1 MIPITLNL
9 EPVVKLTPEQF
20 CRLCEANPEA
30 KLEMTSL
37 GELVV
42 MSPTGGM
49 SGYRNTKLTHRLE
62 NWSEEDGTGIVFDSS
77 TMFKLPN
84 GAFRSPD
91 AAWILLDRWNQL
103 SLEEQETFPPI
114 CPDFVIELRSKSDS
128 LRSLQEKMQEYINNG
143 VQLGFLLN
151 PQGKQVEIY
160 RQGCEKEVLNA
171 PEKLSGETVLP
182 GFILKLDQ
190 ILQ

>member
-20 CRLCEANPEA
+20 CRLCDSNPEA

-49 SGYRNTKLTHRLE
+49 SGNRNIKLSSRLE
-62 NWSEEDGTGIVFDSS
+62 GWTEKDGTGIAFDSS

-84 GAFRSPD
+84 GAFRSPA

-128 LRSLQEKMQEYINNG
+128 LRSLQDKMQEYINNG

-151 PQGKQVEIY
+151 PQEKQVEIY
-160 RQGCEKEVLNA
+160 RQGGEKEVLNA
-171 PEKLSGETVLP
+171 PTELSGETVLP
-182 GFILKLDQ
+182 RFILRLNQ
-190 ILQ
+190 IL

>member
-9 EPVVKLTPEQF
+9 EPIVKLTPEQF
-20 CRLCEANPEA
+20 YRLCESNPEA

-42 MSPTGGM
+42 TSPTGGM
-49 SGYRNTKLTHRLE
+49 SGNRNTKLTYRLE
-62 NWSEEDGTGIVFDSS
+62 NWSEGDGTGIVFDSS

-103 SLEEQETFPPI
+103 SPEEQDTSPPI

-128 LRSLQEKMQEYINNG
+128 LRSLQEKMQEYIDNG
-143 VQLGFLLN
+143 IRLGFLLN
-151 PQGKQVEIY
+151 PQEKQVEIY
-160 RQGCEKEVLNA
+160 RQGCEKDVLNA
-171 PEKLSGETVLP
+171 PMQLSGEDVSP
-182 GFILKLDQ
+182 GFLLKLDQ
-190 ILQ
+190 IL

>member
-20 CRLCEANPEA
+20 YQICESNPEA

-42 MSPTGGM
+42 MSPTGGI
-49 SGYRNTKLTHRLE
+49 SGNHNIKLSYRLE
-62 NWSEEDGTGIVFDSS
+62 RWTEEDGTGIAFDSS

-84 GAFRSPD
+84 GAFRSPE
-91 AAWILLDRWNQL
+91 AAWILLDCWNQL
-103 SLEEQETFPPI
+103 SLEEQEAFPPI

-128 LRSLQEKMQEYINNG
+128 LRSLQDKMQEYIDNG

-160 RQGCEKEVLNA
+160 RSGYEKDVLNA
-171 PEKLSGETVLP
+171 PTQLSGEAVLP

-190 ILQ
+190 IL

>member
-20 CRLCEANPEA
+20 CQLCESNPEA

-37 GELVV
+37 GDLVV
-42 MSPTGGM
+42 MSPTGGI
-49 SGYRNTKLTHRLE
+49 SGNRNAKLAYRLE
-62 NWSEEDGTGIVFDSS
+62 NWTEEDGTGIGFDSS

-128 LRSLQEKMQEYINNG
+128 LRSLQDNMQEYINNG

-160 RQGCEKEVLNA
+160 RQGCEKDVLNA
-171 PEKLSGETVLP
+171 PTQVSGEAVLP
-182 GFILKLDQ
+182 GFVLKLDQ
-190 ILQ
+190 IL

>member
-20 CRLCEANPEA
+20 CRLCESNPEA

-42 MSPTGGM
+42 MSPTGGL
-49 SGYRNTKLTHRLE
+49 SGNRNAKLANRLE
-62 NWSEEDGTGIVFDSS
+62 NWTEEDETGIAFDSS

-128 LRSLQEKMQEYINNG
+128 LRSLQDKMQQYINNG

-151 PQGKQVEIY
+151 PQEKQVEIY
-160 RQGCEKEVLNA
+160 RHEGEKDVLNV
-171 PEKLSGETVLP
+171 PTQLSGEAVLP
-182 GFILKLDQ
+182 GFVLKLDQ
-190 ILQ
+190 IL

>member
-9 EPVVKLTPEQF
+9 ETVVKLTPEQF

-49 SGYRNTKLTHRLE
+49 SGNRNIKLSYRLE
-62 NWSEEDGTGIVFDSS
+62 RWTEENGTGIAFDSS

-114 CPDFVIELRSKSDS
+114 CTDFVIALRSKSDS

-171 PEKLSGETVLP
+171 PENLSGETVLP
-182 GFILKLDQ
+182 GFVLKLDQ

>member
-9 EPVVKLTPEQF
+9 EPIVKLTPEQF
-20 CRLCEANPEA
+20 CRLCESNPEA

-49 SGYRNTKLTHRLE
+49 SGNRNIKLSYRLE
-62 NWSEEDGTGIVFDSS
+62 RWTEEDGTGIAFDSS

-91 AAWILLDRWNQL
+91 ASWIPLDRWNQL

-114 CPDFVIELRSKSDS
+114 CPDFVIELRSKTDS
-128 LRSLQEKMQEYINNG
+128 LRSLQDKMQEYIDNG
-143 VQLGFLLN
+143 AQLGFLLN

-160 RQGCEKEVLNA
+160 RQGCEKDVLNA
-171 PEKLSGETVLP
+171 PTQLSGEALLPEFVLSLDN
-182 GFILKLDQ
+182 IL
-190 ILQ
+190 

>member
-9 EPVVKLTPEQF
+9 ETLVKLTPEQF

-49 SGYRNTKLTHRLE
+49 SGNRNIKLTHRLE
-62 NWSEEDGTGIVFDSS
+62 GWAEEDGTGIAFDSS

-91 AAWILLDRWNQL
+91 VAWILLDRWNQL

-143 VQLGFLLN
+143 VQLG
-151 PQGKQVEIY
+151 
-160 RQGCEKEVLNA
+160 
-171 PEKLSGETVLP
+171 
-182 GFILKLDQ
+182 
-190 ILQ
+190 

>member
-20 CRLCEANPEA
+20 CRLCESNPEA

-49 SGYRNTKLTHRLE
+49 SGNRNTKLTQQLG
-62 NWSEEDGTGIVFDSS
+62 NWTDADGTGIAFDSS

-128 LRSLQEKMQEYINNG
+128 LRSLQEKMQEYIDNG

-160 RQGCEKEVLNA
+160 RQGCEKDVLNA
-171 PEKLSGETVLP
+171 PTQLSGEAVLP
-182 GFILKLDQ
+182 GFVLSLDNIL
-190 ILQ
+190 

>member
-9 EPVVKLTPEQF
+9 KPVVKLTPEQF
-20 CRLCEANPEA
+20 FQLCESNPET

-49 SGYRNTKLTHRLE
+49 SGNRNIKLSYRLE
-62 NWSEEDGTGIVFDSS
+62 KWTEADGTGIAFDSS

-91 AAWILLDRWNQL
+91 AAWILLERWNQL
-103 SLEEQETFPPI
+103 SLEQQETFPPI

-128 LRSLQEKMQEYINNG
+128 LRSLQDKMQEYINNG
-143 VQLGFLLN
+143 IRLGFLLD

-160 RQGCEKEVLNA
+160 RQGREKDVLNA
-171 PEKLSGETVLP
+171 PTQLSGEAVLP
-182 GFILKLDQ
+182 GFILKLEQ
-190 ILQ
+190 IL

>member
-9 EPVVKLTPEQF
+9 ESIVKLTPKQF
-20 CRLCEANPEA
+20 CRLCESNPEA

-42 MSPTGGM
+42 MSPTGGL
-49 SGYRNTKLTHRLE
+49 SGNRNAKLANRLE
-62 NWSEEDGTGIVFDSS
+62 NWTEEDETGIAFDSS

-128 LRSLQEKMQEYINNG
+128 LRSLQDKMQEYINNG
-143 VQLGFLLN
+143 VRLGFLLN

-160 RQGCEKEVLNA
+160 RQEGEKDLLNA
-171 PEKLSGETVLP
+171 PTQLSGEAVLP
-182 GFILKLDQ
+182 GFVLKLDQ
-190 ILQ
+190 IL

>member
-20 CRLCEANPEA
+20 CRLCDSNPEA

-49 SGYRNTKLTHRLE
+49 SGNRNIKLSSRLE
-62 NWSEEDGTGIVFDSS
+62 GWTEKDGTGIAFDSS

-84 GAFRSPD
+84 GAFRSPA

-128 LRSLQEKMQEYINNG
+128 LRSLQDKMQEYINNG

-151 PQGKQVEIY
+151 PQEKQVEIY
-160 RQGCEKEVLNA
+160 RQGGEKDVLNA
-171 PEKLSGETVLP
+171 PTQLSGEAVLP
-182 GFILKLDQ
+182 GFILRLNQ
-190 ILQ
+190 IL